1 MPEREKRFAY
11 CRRMMSEVIDH
22 FDSVDLTPYF
32 LTACDSGKAS
42 KSVVYDIN
50 RQSVHQAYCDRHCR
64 IPHVELANQRS
75 LKPMAEQNEPGAVSM
90 IYGFCN
96 SVGGICIE
104 PNRGNLAQRLCNNF
118 GAVLVVRI
126 DKDICVVK
134 LDVVDHNGFRKIV
147 QELRPLIEK
156 RRVVFISFE
165 NEVLGI
171 AERGALRQ
179 VFGDPTN
186 QEARRGTSLPEQ
198 PCHQGG
204 RRCLSMCSCHDDIR
218 FFPEEKFLQ
227 CFRKGAITQLS
238 VQD

>member
-32 LTACDSGKAS
+32 LTACDSGKAR
-42 KSVVYDIN
+42 KSVVYDID

-104 PNRGNLAQRLCNNF
+104 PNRGNLAQRLCTTSAQF
-118 GAVLVVRI
+118 WSSALI
-126 DKDICVVK
+126 
-134 LDVVDHNGFRKIV
+134 KIF
-147 QELRPLIEK
+147 P
-156 RRVVFISFE
+156 
-165 NEVLGI
+165 
-171 AERGALRQ
+171 
-179 VFGDPTN
+179 P
-186 QEARRGTSLPEQ
+186 RGTILTRRLKLSLISSRFEKISAWSNSMLLITTVS
-198 PCHQGG
+198 G
-204 RRCLSMCSCHDDIR
+204 R
-218 FFPEEKFLQ
+218 
-227 CFRKGAITQLS
+227 
-238 VQD
+238 